1 MKFTLNRDKVLAS
14 TRGHTIEF
22 IKGEPVEVPH
32 DMVSEVMAIGAIP
45 EEDLPEENTL
55 PDAEP
60 ADPQARKALIVDAM
74 EKMALRFGPGVP
86 VPASAWASSSS
97 TGLRLDFM
105 SVRSRPSPSSTRR
118 MKVVALLT
126 SALPRALACSGKT
139 RKVITVREAE
149 AGFGAGVSSMA
160 TRVSH
165 GPRDGRNRARHGLT

>member
-1 MKFTLNRDKVLAS
+1 MKFTLNRNKVLAS

-74 EKMALRFGPGVP
+74 EKMALRNKREDFT
-86 VPASAWASSSS
+86 AS
-97 TGLRLDFM
+97 GLPD
-105 SVRSRPSPSSTRR
+105 V
-118 MKVVALLT
+118 
-126 SALPRALACSGKT
+126 RALKE
-139 RKVITVREAE
+139 II
-149 AGFGAGVSSMA
+149 GFGI
-160 TRVSH
+160 H
-165 GPRDGRNRARHGLT
+165 HKERDALWLEVQAKQRGDE

>member
-74 EKMALRFGPGVP
+74 EKMALRNKREDFT
-86 VPASAWASSSS
+86 AS
-97 TGLRLDFM
+97 GLPD
-105 SVRSRPSPSSTRR
+105 V
-118 MKVVALLT
+118 
-126 SALPRALACSGKT
+126 RALKE
-139 RKVITVREAE
+139 II
-149 AGFGAGVSSMA
+149 GFGI
-160 TRVSH
+160 H
-165 GPRDGRNRARHGLT
+165 HKERDALWLEVQAKQRGDE